1 MSVDT
6 SAGLIVSS
14 LEVWRGERRLFG
26 DLSFELHSGQVALI
40 TGPNGAGKTT
50 LLRMLAGLSVPFGG
64 AVTWDGMPVRQ
75 LAGESQAA
83 IAYLGHQDGLT
94 KNLTVAE
101 NLAFYLALWAGE
113 GAVEPLLDELGLTDF
128 ADREVR
134 YLSAGQRRR
143 VGLGCLRLRRAS
155 LWLLDE
161 PLTNLDAAGADVVSG
176 WLREHMA
183 NGGAAVVA
191 THLADR
197 LSGAVAVEVGL

>member
-1 MSVDT
+1 MTLDP

-14 LEVWRGERRLFG
+14 LEVWRGERHLFS
-26 DLSFELHSGQVALI
+26 DLSFELRSGQVALI

-50 LLRMLAGLSVPFGG
+50 LLRMLAGLSVPVGG
-64 AVTWDGMPVRQ
+64 VVTWDGTPVRR
-75 LAGESQAA
+75 LAAEPRAA
-83 IAYLGHQDGLT
+83 IAYQGHLDGLT

-101 NLAFYLALWAGE
+101 NLAFYRALWAGE

-176 WLREHMA
+176 GLHEHTA
-183 NGGAAVVA
+183 NGGAAVLA
-191 THLADR
+191 THQADR
-197 LSGAVAVEVGL
+197 LDGPVAVEVEL

>member
-1 MSVDT
+1 MTRDPSV
-6 SAGLIVSS
+6 GLIVSS

-26 DLSFELHSGQVALI
+26 DLSFELQSGQVALV

-64 AVTWDGMPVRQ
+64 AVTWDGTPVQR
-75 LAGESQAA
+75 LAAEPRAN
-83 IAYLGHQDGLT
+83 IAYLGHLDGLT

-101 NLAFYLALWAGE
+101 NLAFYRALWAGE

-143 VGLGCLRLRRAS
+143 VGLGCLRLRRAR

-161 PLTNLDAAGADVVSG
+161 PLTNLDAAGADVVTR
-176 WLREHMA
+176 WLHEHTA
-183 NGGAAVVA
+183 NGGAAVLA
-191 THLADR
+191 THQADR
-197 LSGAVAVEVGL
+197 LDGAVAVEVGL